1 MINLALTEP
10 NEQVAYGFVC
20 FFITTLILLSEGIS
34 EASVLEKT

>member
-10 NEQVAYGFVC
+10 NEQVAYV
-20 FFITTLILLSEGIS
+20 FFFFTTILIWLSKGIS